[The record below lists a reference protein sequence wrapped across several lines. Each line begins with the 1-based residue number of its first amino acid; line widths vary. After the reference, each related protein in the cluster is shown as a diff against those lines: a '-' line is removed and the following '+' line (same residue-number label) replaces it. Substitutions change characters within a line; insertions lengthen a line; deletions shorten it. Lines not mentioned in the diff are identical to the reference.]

1 MNLPEILSSSLSFPI
16 EASDMIPILY
26 VFAISHYCEKARWAL
41 EYYGIEYQLS
51 LTMPG
56 ANRSIAKRLEAT
68 GGSLPFLKTGSGVIM
83 GSGAILDWAAAQC
96 ATSATSLEG
105 EDPASVR
112 SMEQRLDDVTGVHV
126 RRFYYSDA
134 LFNDPASVRPIFSAG
149 LPLFPRL
156 AVTLGWSRIVPIMIK
171 TMDLG
176 PEQGAQS
183 QSLLI
188 GELEWLDHLL
198 SDGRPFLT
206 GDRFTR
212 ADLTAASLLAPLVNP
227 PKHPT
232 YANLKLPFALA
243 RTIAGWQ
250 DRPSL
255 KWVSRVYEGQR

>member
-1 MNLPEILSSSLSFPI
+1 MNLPEILASSISFPDKV
-16 EASDMIPILY
+16 SSMKPILY

-41 EYYGIEYQLS
+41 DHYGVEYQLS

-56 ANRSIAKRLEAT
+56 ANRSIAKRLGAT

-96 ATSATSLEG
+96 ATPATSLEG
-105 EDPASVR
+105 EDTGLVR
-112 SMEQRLDDVTGVHV
+112 SMEQRLDDVTGVHI

-134 LFNDPASVRPIFSAG
+134 LVNEPASVRPIFSAG
-149 LPLFPRL
+149 LPLLPRL

-171 TMDLG
+171 LMDLG

-188 GELEWLDHLL
+188 GELDWLDHLL

-212 ADLTAASLLAPLVNP
+212 ADMTAASLLAPLVNP

-232 YANLKLPFALA
+232 YANLKLPIALA
-243 RTIAGWQ
+243 GTIAGWQ
-250 DRPSL
+250 DRLSL
-255 KWVSRVYEGQR
+255 KWVSRVYDKYR